1 MTGRAYDLVRT
12 LVESLGGTMVYE
24 KSGFPHGAWVINLGE
39 KNKVFEAKGDQSF
52 PELDKL
58 HLPKVKKPRRW
69 EDYQNE
75 LQPDAKSR
83 LFVTMGLPPVPEDLL
98 EELGQIVERAMWK
111 FAWSYARTLPH
122 EYTTKANCQLED
134 HATLIDYIEKYGIVE
149 PFNQYRSK
157 YLYYG
162 ERKYWHMGDPTSE
175 DPEQQPNVIN
185 RTWIDVKRHAENVK
199 HAWTAEEVEL
209 QQRIWEIQ
217 LEKKIKN

>member
-39 KNKVFEAKGDQSF
+39 KSKVFEAKGDQSF

-98 EELGQIVERAMWK
+98 EELGQIVERAMWE

-122 EYTTKANCQLED
+122 EYTTKAHCQLED